1 MRKNKLSVYCLALY
15 LILTLPAFADNVIE
29 LDQGHLKLK
38 VFERTGSFCLYQ
50 LSTNGKN
57 KYVPLYSD
65 IAYGQTNKFSVNL
78 DGKIYRLE
86 RKLGKPINIE
96 KVNNEVLITF
106 NIKDKLHVV
115 QRLMFVP
122 DEYGNTTGPLL
133 KIVTSIENTQSK
145 EASVALRAIF
155 DTSLGEHAKKAP
167 LATDL
172 RENIVAETSFNPKI
186 DRDSVIISS
195 NKESACMFF
204 FKHGV
209 DMPEQVYIANWERMH
224 PRKWLPTVVEGRSF
238 NSKYLHDDS
247 SCLFI
252 WPGKKLKPT
261 ELMSITT
268 TVGYHDFIR
277 SAKGYNIQ
285 SDTSPD
291 EEPKKVTPP
300 APPPMTEEQK
310 KNYDYIQELLNRIH
324 AVEENPDEV
333 ADEEIEKLTDQA
345 EDAIKDIE
353 ENK

>member
-1 MRKNKLSVYCLALY
+1 MKSKLFFYFLLLY
-15 LILTLPAFADNVIE
+15 VVAVLPSFAGDIME
-29 LDQGHLKLK
+29 LNEGHLKLK

-57 KYVPLYSD
+57 NYVPLYSD
-65 IAYGQTNKFSVNL
+65 IAFGQTNKFSVSL

-86 RKLGKPINIE
+86 RKLGRPISIE
-96 KVNNEVLITF
+96 KMNNEILITF
-106 NIKDKLHVV
+106 NIKDKLNIV
-115 QRLMFVP
+115 QHLMFVP

-133 KIVTSIENTQSK
+133 KIITNIENTQSK
-145 EASVALRAIF
+145 DANVALRAVF

-172 RENIVAETSFNPKI
+172 RENIIAETSFNPKI

-209 DMPEQVYIANWERMH
+209 DMPEQVYIANWERMQ
-224 PRKWLPTVVEGRSF
+224 PRKWLPKVVEGRSF

-247 SCLFI
+247 ACLFI
-252 WPGKKLKPT
+252 WPGKKMKPT
-261 ELMSITT
+261 ELMTITT
-268 TVGYHDFIR
+268 TIGYHDFIR

-285 SDTSPD
+285 SDMSED
-291 EEPKKVTPP
+291 EVPKKVV
-300 APPPMTEEQK
+300 PPPKPPVMTEEQK

-333 ADEEIEKLTDQA
+333 PDEEIEKLTDQA
-345 EDAIKDIE
+345 NDAIKDIE
-353 ENK
+353 ESK